1 MITSSPIDIEER
13 SPENYQ
19 ITRDHTNTYVVQGR
33 RPFENVPTNRS
44 KQEVISYLREMQGV
58 IKTDDHQF
66 VKLPPTHSKN
76 GFDIFLTKVHNAVVI
91 KLNNIPT
98 AKRKQG
104 YINTY
109 ISAMGNPL
117 FFAEG
122 TKRKR
127 KTRASNKTRHNTRH
141 KTRRKGI

>member
-33 RPFENVPTNRS
+33 RPFEDVPTNRS

-58 IKTDDHQF
+58 IETDDHQF
-66 VKLPPTHSKN
+66 VMLPPTHSKN

-98 AKRKQG
+98 AKRKKG
-104 YINTY
+104 YIDTY
-109 ISAMGNPL
+109 INAMGNPL

-127 KTRASNKTRHNTRH
+127 KTRNKTRASIKTRY